1 MQGEK
6 QESPAKNPCSK
17 ARTINNPHD
26 TRTESNPGQTVG
38 GKHSHQCAILT
49 PCQMQILYRTHPWT
63 SLRFIRRVFS
73 LLSFL
78 FQAHV
83 KIQVHDH
90 GCFFRDISNLQGT
103 RYLCLVMEDSRTLYT
118 VKLIK
123 INVCG
128 EYRMMPVYCSYK
140 YFNIW

>member
-1 MQGEK
+1 MLIELEFEKVAFCAGRKTGEPGK
-6 QESPAKNPCSK
+6 KPLYCSK

-26 TRTESNPGQTVG
+26 TRTESNPGHTVG

-49 PCQMQILYRTHPWT
+49 PCKMQILYRTHPWT

-73 LLSFL
+73 LLSLL

-90 GCFFRDISNLQGT
+90 GCFFRDISNLQRT
-103 RYLCLVMEDSRTLYT
+103 RYLCLVMEDSCTQ
-118 VKLIK
+118 
-123 INVCG
+123 
-128 EYRMMPVYCSYK
+128 
-140 YFNIW
+140 